1 MANRRMFAKSIIDT
15 DYFLEMPATSQLLYF
30 HLSMRADDDGFVASP
45 KRILRMVGSS
55 EDDFKMLIA
64 KQFVIPFDSGVC
76 VIKHWRIH
84 NIIRSD
90 RYQSTIYTKEKSM
103 LIESENKSYEL
114 VHQNVIPD
122 VIPTVNPVKVR
133 LGKDSIGKDSI
144 DKDSVQMYDK
154 CTPEKER
161 EKEIDTR
168 DKIPYAEIISYLNE
182 KTSSRYRNTES
193 TKKLIRARM
202 DEGFTKDDFFT
213 VIDNK
218 VKDWKGTE
226 WEKYLRPDTLFRAS
240 KFQGYLNE
248 KPAEKKHAGS
258 KEGYS
263 VDLSKYD
270 CL

>member
-30 HLSMRADDDGFVASP
+30 HLSIRADDDGFVASP

-90 RYQSTIYTKEKSM
+90 RYQSTIYTQEKSM

-144 DKDSVQMYDK
+144 CKDSVQMYDK
-154 CTPEKER
+154 STPET
-161 EKEIDTR
+161 EIDTR
-168 DKIPYAEIISYLNE
+168 DQIPYDEIIAYLND
-182 KTSSRYRNTES
+182 KCVTRYKATKS
-193 TKKLIRARM
+193 TKELIHARIE
-202 DEGFTKDDFFT
+202 EGFTKDDCFT

-218 VKDWKGTE
+218 VKTWKGTE
-226 WEKYLRPDTLFRAS
+226 WEKYLRPSTLFNAS

-248 KPAEKKHAGS
+248 KPKTASIRPGFSVIGKVGGEEKTF
-258 KEGYS
+258 
-263 VDLSKYD
+263 
-270 CL
+270 

>member
-30 HLSMRADDDGFVASP
+30 HLSIRADDDGFVASP

-84 NIIRSD
+84 NLIRAD
-90 RYQSTIYTKEKSM
+90 RYQSTIYTEEKSM

-122 VIPTVNPVKVR
+122 VIPDVIPTVNPVKVR
-133 LGKDSIGKDSI
+133 LGKVS
-144 DKDSVQMYDK
+144 SVEDNNTYSEVY
-154 CTPEKER
+154 T
-161 EKEIDTR
+161 
-168 DKIPYAEIISYLNE
+168 EIIAYLNE
-182 KTSSRYRNTES
+182 KCSSRYRATDS
-193 TKKLIRARM
+193 TKKLIRARLE
-202 DEGFTKDDFFT
+202 EGFTKDDCFT

-218 VKDWKGTE
+218 VKTWKGTE
-226 WEKYLRPDTLFRAS
+226 WEKYLRPSTLFNAS

-248 KPAEKKHAGS
+248 KPVGKKHAGS

-263 VDLSKYD
+263 VDITKYD
-270 CL
+270 TI

>member
-30 HLSMRADDDGFVASP
+30 HLSIRADDDGFVASP

-84 NIIRSD
+84 NLIRAD
-90 RYQSTIYTKEKSM
+90 RYQGTIYTQEKSM

-133 LGKDSIGKDSI
+133 LGKVS
-144 DKDSVQMYDK
+144 SVEDNNTYSEV
-154 CTPEKER
+154 CT
-161 EKEIDTR
+161 
-168 DKIPYAEIISYLNE
+168 EIIAYLNE
-182 KTSSRYRNTES
+182 KCSSRYRATDS
-193 TKKLIRARM
+193 TKKLIRARLE
-202 DEGFTKDDFFT
+202 EGFTKDDCFT

-218 VKDWKGTE
+218 VATWKGTE

-248 KPAEKKHAGS
+248 KPVEKKHAGS

-263 VDLSKYD
+263 VDITKYD
-270 CL
+270 TI

>member
-90 RYQSTIYTKEKSM
+90 RYQGTIYTQEKAM
-103 LIESENKSYEL
+103 LTESENKSYEL

-133 LGKDSIGKDSI
+133 LGKDSLIKSNI
-144 DKDSVQMYDK
+144 V
-154 CTPEKER
+154 KEHGV
-161 EKEIDTR
+161 
-168 DKIPYAEIISYLNE
+168 NG
-182 KTSSRYRNTES
+182 TES
-193 TKKLIRARM
+193 
-202 DEGFTKDDFFT
+202 FTRF
-213 VIDNK
+213 
-218 VKDWKGTE
+218 WKAYPRKEAKG
-226 WEKYLRPDTLFRAS
+226 
-240 KFQGYLNE
+240 N
-248 KPAEKKHAGS
+248 AEKAWKKIDISLLSVILEAIERQKATTQWQEANGKYIPLPAS
-258 KEGYS
+258 WLNARRWEDEIESPAAPIKTDYMKGIKE
-263 VDLSKYD
+263 V
-270 CL
+270 